1 MILIFPIR
9 PNGTI
14 TKKKGKTM
22 IATHATLNTQGQ
34 EVVAAFLAKHVD
46 MQGKYVAGF
55 YTDAETAA
63 NNAAPGESIV
73 LEVRGAYTR
82 NGNPATITLPRACF
96 DLEPAE

>member
-1 MILIFPIR
+1 
-9 PNGTI
+9 
-14 TKKKGKTM
+14 M
-22 IATHATLNTQGQ
+22 IATHATLNTHGQ

-46 MQGKYVAGF
+46 MRGKWVSGF
-55 YTDAETAA
+55 YDDAETAS

-96 DLEPAE
+96 DFEATE